1 MGLRIKSGHNSRI
14 KTFRGR
20 NRDVENLT
28 AFLVIV
34 GIVTLW
40 ILLTHNI

>member
-1 MGLRIKSGHNSRI
+1 MGLRIKSGHNSR
-14 KTFRGR
+14 TYRGK
-20 NRDVENLT
+20 NRDRENVS

-40 ILLTHNI
+40 ILLTHTI